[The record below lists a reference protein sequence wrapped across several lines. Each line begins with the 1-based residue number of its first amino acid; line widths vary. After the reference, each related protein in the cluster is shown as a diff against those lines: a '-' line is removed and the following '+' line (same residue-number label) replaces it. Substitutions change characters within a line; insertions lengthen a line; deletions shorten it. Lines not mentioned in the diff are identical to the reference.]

1 MFGAT
6 LICNTLIA
14 LRQTIAIFSELKTI
28 ILTAERLEKET
39 ERQPH
44 VGNVPQRAGHHPHF
58 SCY

>member
-14 LRQTIAIFSELKTI
+14 LRQTVAIFSEPKTI
-28 ILTAERLEKET
+28 ILTAESLEKESRT
-39 ERQPH
+39 SPF
-44 VGNVPQRAGHHPHF
+44 GNVPQRAGHHPHF